1 MSSARALSAARRSY
15 ELAQLRAALRSLTF
29 AALPVTL
36 AFAIHGVTMQTALLA
51 GALVLTIALFAWS
64 GGAWRRGA
72 HAGVVAGL
80 PPLLAPLVVLSFAPS
95 HCSHCS
101 DPGSWSCVA
110 ACFGASSFVGIVV
123 AQRAR
128 REVSPRSFAFAA
140 LVVAAVTGLLGCGM
154 TGLGGAVGIALGVA
168 LGSIVGFTVARPGG
182 SPEPAD

>member
-15 ELAQLRAALRSLTF
+15 ELAHVRAACRALTF
-29 AALPVTL
+29 AALPVTI

-51 GALVLTIALFAWS
+51 GALALTIAVFAWS
-64 GGAWRRGA
+64 GGAARRGA

-80 PPLLAPLVVLSFAPS
+80 PPLLAPLFVLSLAPS

-101 DPGSWSCVA
+101 DPDSWSCIA

-128 REVSPRSFAFAA
+128 RDVSPRGFASAA
-140 LVVAAVTGLLGCGM
+140 LLVAALTGLLGCGM
-154 TGLGGAVGIALGVA
+154 TGLGGAIGIGLGVA
-168 LGSIVGFTVARPGG
+168 LGSIVGRTLARPGG
-182 SPEPAD
+182 SPELAD